1 LKYRKASSSTICA
14 GRMAQ
19 KICGNSFAANLWNE
33 KGSPR
38 NGTFRGE
45 EEEAFATGVAFYAQ
59 AAYDFLTEE

>member
-1 LKYRKASSSTICA
+1 
-14 GRMAQ
+14 MAR